1 MPIVTLDALRAHL
14 GIPAGE
20 SAENARL
27 WTALLAADSEA
38 ERFANRRFL
47 PHYATRNHA
56 ASGTATLA
64 LALADDLLEVVS
76 VSDGSNGLLTG
87 LGLAPDAAPHDRLL
101 RTDGGLFDTG
111 LYSVSGVWGWHDG
124 SAGVGWQATGQ
135 TVSSGVAAGDV
146 LLSVP
151 DADALTVGGT
161 LFEVGALLRVG
172 AEFMAVLAADAALNR
187 LTVSRAAQG
196 STATAHSA
204 GTAIHRWQPAPLVSA
219 WVLRR
224 AAALYRAADGGGT
237 PAFEGDVLRGVRR
250 LTVRG

>member
-20 SAENARL
+20 SAENPRL
-27 WTALLAADSEA
+27 WAALLAASSEA
-38 ERFANRRFL
+38 ERFANRRFT
-47 PHYATRNHA
+47 PHYATRSHA
-56 ASGTATLA
+56 ASGTEA

-76 VSDGSNGLLTG
+76 VSDGNNTLLAGLNP
-87 LGLAPDAAPHDRLL
+87 APDTAPHDRLL

-111 LYSVSGVWGWHDG
+111 LYNVSGVWGWQDG
-124 SAGVGWQATGQ
+124 SAGTGWQDIGQ

-146 LLSVP
+146 LLSVL
-151 DADALTVGGT
+151 DADALTTGGAV
-161 LFEVGALLRVG
+161 FEVGALLRVG
-172 AEFMAVLAADAALNR
+172 AELVTVLAADATLNR

-196 STATAHSA
+196 STAAAHSA

-224 AAALYRAADGGGT
+224 AAALYRAPDGGAV

-250 LTVRG
+250 LTVGG